1 MRAMGQESPYGH
13 GSPRGIVSQPA
24 RNPVRHGYPS
34 RAARTHCSRSMRM
47 TSQEMPSSSDSL
59 HTTRSTFCGRMMYS
73 RVTSACLM
81 FTDTKSR
88 SEQRG
93 TDRIRFDDPC
103 GLSLG

>member
-1 MRAMGQESPYGH
+1 
-13 GSPRGIVSQPA
+13 
-24 RNPVRHGYPS
+24 
-34 RAARTHCSRSMRM
+34 
-47 TSQEMPSSSDSL
+47 
-59 HTTRSTFCGRMMYS
+59 MMYS